1 MDKQPDRTGNQ
12 RVETVARPELTLK
25 RRRLEERLERKKIA
39 RAIDDFESFFE
50 ETLH

>member
-1 MDKQPDRTGNQ
+1 MNKLLDTTDNR
-12 RVETVARPELTLK
+12 RLEIVARPELTRK

-39 RAIDDFESFFE
+39 RAIDDFENFFE